1 MIRFLGQ
8 REWRSEMNWNHLI
21 LITVI
26 GIWIRRRQMRAA
38 VTLLMP
44 MNFWDGKR
52 KTDMGMFWDFEEEMR
67 IH

>member
-1 MIRFLGQ
+1 
-8 REWRSEMNWNHLI
+8 
-21 LITVI
+21 
-26 GIWIRRRQMRAA
+26 MRAA

-44 MNFWDGKR
+44 NFWDGKR